1 MDLRHLR
8 YFVGMVEA
16 GSLVKA
22 SERLHVAQ
30 PALSVQL
37 SNLAVELGT
46 QPVIRSNLAILTTK
60 DGALLYDRAAVILR
74 YHQQSLSQTNSTK
87 TPTKGVD
94 APRSPPTL
102 PGMTHPPI
110 SL

>member
-30 PALSVQL
+30 PALSVHL
-37 SNLAVELGT
+37 SNLEVEFGT
-46 QPVIRSNLAILTTK
+46 QLVIRRNRGIVTTE
-60 DGALLYDRAAVILR
+60 DGALLYERAVLMLR
-74 YHQQSLSQTNSTK
+74 YHQEALHAIQAPKTKPKGRVAHGGASTH
-87 TPTKGVD
+87 
-94 APRSPPTL
+94 
-102 PGMTHPPI
+102 PGMIIP
-110 SL
+110 